1 MNYNEQLRQKID
13 AAEQRRCEAEAMIR
27 SAIPQKRTGFA
38 EFMRD
43 MLFGLGLKNIFYG
56 IYDAAAVTATIAGI
70 LIALLGGMPAGVI
83 GTNISIYGLVFAFS
97 PLVFFVFFLLSYIK
111 ERTEGSIEVKMTCRY
126 TALHLCAFRMFLCG
140 IFCMIVNAVAV
151 LVVSVRSE
159 ADFAGL
165 LAVSFSSLFLFA
177 LLMILSLL
185 RLGARGCIIPAAVM
199 AVCAVLSVF
208 PWYDSL
214 LKSIP
219 ASAYA
224 VLGAVL
230 LITFQSVLNKINR
243 RYGYAVR

>member
-1 MNYNEQLRQKID
+1 MNYNEQLWHKID
-13 AAEQRRCEAEAMIR
+13 AAEQRRSEAQAIVR
-27 SAIPQKRTGFA
+27 SARPQKRTGFA

-56 IYDAAAVTATIAGI
+56 IYDAAAVTAAIAGI

-83 GTNISIYGLVFAFS
+83 TDISLYGIVFALS
-97 PLVFFVFFLLSYIK
+97 PLVFFIFFLLSYIK

-185 RLGARGCIIPAAVM
+185 RLGARGCIIPVAVM

-243 RYGYAVR
+243 RSGYAVR